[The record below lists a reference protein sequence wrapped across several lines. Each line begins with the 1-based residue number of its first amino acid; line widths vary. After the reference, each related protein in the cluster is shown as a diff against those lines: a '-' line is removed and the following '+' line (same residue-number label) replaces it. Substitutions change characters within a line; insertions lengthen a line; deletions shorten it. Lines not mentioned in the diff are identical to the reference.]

1 MRKNTTLSRLRDGK
15 VALGSWLQLHSYQ
28 ASRMLAAQGFFEWL
42 LVDFEHTPVD
52 RSGAAQIL
60 ATIADV
66 SGGRVTPLA
75 RVAAGSVEEI
85 KHALDAGAQGVI
97 VPMIKSAAEVRAAVR
112 YARYPPDGE
121 RGAGGLSPHLGFG
134 VSRPVYIQSVNR
146 EILFGVQIETAEAVE
161 DIEAILDVRGVDLC
175 FIGPNDLHLALGYPA
190 MFWSSEPRFAQ
201 AIERVRAACARRGI
215 PMGTLCKDVASAKD
229 RIREGYTFVGLGSDA
244 HFVLQYAGLQY
255 GELHGI
261 SEPPETWC
269 NAMKFHDGPYHGA
282 AAPQPAAPQPAAP
295 APAAPAPAAP
305 APAAPTPAAPAPA
318 VTLGPTLGGDPR
330 IARIARHVGASEPLP
345 RSFFQTREFKFDPN
359 APEFDLDPFPTY
371 KYMRE
376 NVPVYWWAEAQGWVC
391 TRYQDVLTLLRDRR
405 FSVELKDWEHG
416 PADQPDERLTTHQVL
431 AKHGLFWMAATDHM
445 RVRKVLGPLFS
456 PRAVE
461 PLRRDFDAVAEEML
475 APLEGR
481 GSFDLVADFTS
492 KYPLRAITRVLGIPR
507 EQHERF
513 IQFGSAVIDAFYPAI
528 SPEALREKMAFL
540 PTGVAMLEEIMAEKR
555 QRPDAGFFSKL
566 VHAEEQGERL
576 TEKEV
581 ISQVALMI
589 SAGCE
594 PPRHLVTFAIRDLL
608 MHPEQL
614 ALLRA
619 DPGLLRNAI
628 DEVGRFDSFGKLNL
642 PRFPLEDVEISG
654 VRIPRGQQVFGVF
667 ASALRDPEVFLDP
680 DVFDIRRDQIK
691 SVLYGDGPHV
701 CLGTWLAKL
710 MAESAVR
717 ALLRTF
723 PSLALA
729 GPPAFTRNAF
739 FRKIVSLPLER
750 A

>member
-1 MRKNTTLSRLRDGK
+1 MRKNTALSLLRDGK
-15 VALGSWLQLHSYQ
+15 VALGTWLQLHSYQ

-60 ATIADV
+60 STIADV

-75 RVAAGSVEEI
+75 RVATGSVDEI

-97 VPMIKSAAEVRAAVR
+97 VPMIKRADEVRAAVR
-112 YARYPPDGE
+112 YARYPPEGE

-134 VSRPVYIQSVNR
+134 VSRPVYIQVVNR

-161 DIEAILDVRGVDLC
+161 DIDAILDVPGVDLC
-175 FIGPNDLHLALGYPA
+175 FIGPNDLHLALGYPP
-190 MFWSSEPRFAQ
+190 MFWSAEPRFVQ
-201 AIERVRAACARRGI
+201 AIDRVKAACARRNI
-215 PMGTLCKDVASAKD
+215 PLGTLCKDVSSAKD

-244 HFVLQYAGLQY
+244 HFVLQYAGVQY

-261 SEPPETWC
+261 PEPPETWC
-269 NAMKFHDGPYHGA
+269 NAMKFHDGPYRGSPSPRAAA
-282 AAPQPAAPQPAAP
+282 AAPAAAP
-295 APAAPAPAAP
+295 APDPAP
-305 APAAPTPAAPAPA
+305 
-318 VTLGPTLGGDPR
+318 GPTMGGD
-330 IARIARHVGASEPLP
+330 ARAARHDGASEPVP
-345 RSFFQTREFKFDPN
+345 RHFFQTREFKFDPN

-376 NVPVYWWAEAQGWVC
+376 HAPVYWWAEAQGWVC

-431 AKHGLFWMAATDHM
+431 AKHGLFWMAATDHL
-445 RVRKVLGPLFS
+445 RVRRVLGPLFS
-456 PRAVE
+456 PKAVD
-461 PLRRDFDAVAEEML
+461 PLRRDFEAVAEEMI
-475 APLEGR
+475 APLAGKR
-481 GSFDLVADFTS
+481 SFDLVADFTS
-492 KYPLRAITRVLGIPR
+492 RYPLRAITRVLGIPR
-507 EQHERF
+507 EQQERF

-528 SPEALREKMAFL
+528 SPEALREKMEFL

-555 QRPDAGFFSKL
+555 RSPDDGFFSKM

-576 TEKEV
+576 TKKEV

-608 MHPEQL
+608 LHPDQL

-619 DPGLLRNAI
+619 EPDLLRNAI

-642 PRFPLEDVEISG
+642 PRFPLEDVELRG
-654 VRIPRGQQVFGVF
+654 VRIPRGQQIFGVF
-667 ASALRDPEVFLDP
+667 ASALRDPEVFPDP
-680 DVFDIRRDQIK
+680 DVFDIRRDQGK
-691 SVLYGDGPHV
+691 SLLYGDGPHV

-710 MAESAVR
+710 MAESAVKT
-717 ALLRTF
+717 LLRRF
-723 PSLALA
+723 PSLKLA

-739 FRKIVSLPLER
+739 FRKIVSLPIEQ

>member
-1 MRKNTTLSRLRDGK
+1 MRKNTALSRLRDGK
-15 VALGSWLQLHSYQ
+15 VALGTWLQLHSFQ

-42 LVDFEHTPVD
+42 LVDYEHTPVD
-52 RSGAAQIL
+52 RGGAAQIL
-60 ATIADV
+60 STIADV

-112 YARYPPDGE
+112 YARYPPEGE

-134 VSRPVYIQSVNR
+134 VSRPIYIQAVNR

-190 MFWSSEPRFAQ
+190 MFWSAEPRFAQ

-215 PMGTLCKDVASAKD
+215 PLGTLCKDVASAKD
-229 RIREGYTFVGLGSDA
+229 RVREGYTFVGLGSDA
-244 HFVLQYAGLQY
+244 HFVLQYAGVQY

-261 SEPPETWC
+261 PEPPETWC
-269 NAMKFHDGPYHGA
+269 NAMKHHDGPYHGA
-282 AAPQPAAPQPAAP
+282 PAAAAAGP
-295 APAAPAPAAP
+295 APAGAGGLPPAPWSWLSSVSAAH
-305 APAAPTPAAPAPA
+305 PAAGGAG
-318 VTLGPTLGGDPR
+318 GPTLGGD
-330 IARIARHVGASEPLP
+330 ARVARHAGAGEPLP
-345 RSFFQTREFKFDPN
+345 RHYFQTHELKFDPN
-359 APEFDLDPFPTY
+359 SPEFDLDPFPTY
-371 KYMRE
+371 RYMRE
-376 NVPVYWWAEAQGWVC
+376 HVPVYWWPQAQGWVC
-391 TRYQDVLTLLRDRR
+391 TRYADVMTLLRDRR

-416 PADQPDERLTTHQVL
+416 PAEQPDERLTTHQVL
-431 AKHGLFWMAATDHM
+431 AKHGLFWMPAGDHL

-461 PLRRDFDAVAEEML
+461 PLRREFDAVAEEL
-475 APLEGR
+475 IAPLAGR
-481 GSFDLVADFTS
+481 RAFDLVTDFTAR
-492 KYPLRAITRVLGIPR
+492 YPLRAITRALGIPR
-507 EQHERF
+507 ERQERF

-528 SPEALREKMAFL
+528 SPEALREKLEFL
-540 PTGVAMLEEIMAEKR
+540 PSGVAMLEEIMADKQ
-555 QRPDAGFFSKL
+555 QRPDDGFFSRM
-566 VHAEEQGERL
+566 VHAEEHGERL
-576 TEKEV
+576 TPKEV
-581 ISQVALMI
+581 VSQVALMI

-594 PPRHLVTFAIRDLL
+594 PPRHLVTFAVRDLL
-608 MHPEQL
+608 LHPDQL

-619 DPGLLRNAI
+619 EPGLLRNAI
-628 DEVGRFDSFGKLNL
+628 DEAGRFDSFGKLNL
-642 PRFPLEDVEISG
+642 PRFALEDVELRG

-667 ASALRDPEVFLDP
+667 ASALRDPEVFPDP
-680 DVFDIRRDQIK
+680 DVFDIRRDQSK

-710 MAESAVR
+710 MAESALR
-717 ALLRTF
+717 ALLGTF
-723 PSLALA
+723 PALRLA

-739 FRKIVSLPLER
+739 FRKIVSLPVEQ